1 MLYTRTG
8 RGGVAGHVGRNESSE
23 RIIAVGAI
31 KRAHRVQC
39 LREKSP
45 WESKR
50 PVSRPYEG
58 GDRSRDQLP
67 IWNSGNR
74 NAAHRIFSFVINDA
88 EAISSRVNRVNRG

>member
-1 MLYTRTG
+1 M
-8 RGGVAGHVGRNESSE
+8 GRNESSE

-31 KRAHRVQC
+31 KRAHRVRC

-74 NAAHRIFSFVINDA
+74 RRNEIFSFVINDA